1 MSKEA
6 VKDFF
11 KQISP
16 NSYYD
21 IAIILPLLMLF
32 LYPSHAAYGVV
43 GFVILC
49 IYGIIKKD
57 LVFHW
62 NINISW
68 VLFFVLY
75 VLFFL
80 KASDTKDGLF
90 ELEKKL
96 SFLVFGILFLFK
108 SKKPISLPF
117 WIFSFMLLV
126 IIRSII
132 GLVESVILYN
142 EIHIMPAFFT
152 SRFSQHIHPSY
163 LSFYIIICLIIT
175 FYWEYKKFINFPKWF
190 LILFSVISIV
200 SILLLSSLS
209 ANLFLFF
216 SILAIIIYFLY
227 KKLKPFVASTI
238 VILLIV
244 ISFGVIKFGHFRAIN
259 FSETY
264 NNTVTFLNNPRE
276 YINSEKY
283 IKKANEKRLILWTL
297 SWQKIKENPMGYGVG
312 SAGDVYKDVYT
323 QYGLTSLIN
332 PLLDSHNQYLRIAL
346 EMGVIGIIAY
356 LGIICVYIV
365 KAFKQ
370 KKYLLLYV
378 MICFL
383 YFGMWESFL
392 QRQSGVIFFTYMIT
406 FLFLYEP
413 SFFKNKIEK

>member
-1 MSKEA
+1 MSKEL

-16 NSYYD
+16 KSYYD

-32 LYPSHAAYGVV
+32 LYPSHAAFGVF
-43 GFVILC
+43 GFVIIC

-57 LVFHW
+57 LIFQW
-62 NINISW
+62 NINILW

-75 VLFFL
+75 VIFFF
-80 KASDTKDGLF
+80 KATDTKDGLF

-117 WIFSFMLLV
+117 WIFSFILLV
-126 IIRSII
+126 IIRGIIGFVGSII
-132 GLVESVILYN
+132 MYN

-163 LSFYIIICLIIT
+163 LSFYIIICLITT
-175 FYWEYKKFINFPKWF
+175 FYWQYKKVIDFPKWF
-190 LILFSVISIV
+190 LIFFSIIAIV

-216 SILAIIIYFLY
+216 TIIVLLALYLY
-227 KKLKPFVASTI
+227 KKLKPKLASVI
-238 VILLIV
+238 VICLII
-244 ISFGVIKFGHFRAIN
+244 ISFLVIKYVNFRAIN

-264 NNTVTFLNNPRE
+264 HNTVTFIENPQE
-276 YINSEKY
+276 YINSEEF
-283 IKKANEKRLILWTL
+283 INKANEKRLILWTL

-312 SAGDVYKDVYT
+312 SAGDVYRDVYS
-323 QYGLTSLIN
+323 QYGLTSFMN
-332 PLLDSHNQYLRIAL
+332 PLLDSHNQYLRIAI
-346 EMGVIGIIAY
+346 EMGIIGLLAY
-356 LGIICVYIV
+356 LAIICVYIV
-365 KAFKQ
+365 KAIKQ

-378 MICFL
+378 MICIV
-383 YFGMWESFL
+383 YFGMWESIL
-392 QRQSGVIFFTYMIT
+392 QRQSGVVFFTYMLT

-413 SFFKNKIEK
+413 VFSKKKN

>member
-312 SAGDVYKDVYT
+312 SAGDVYKDVYN

>member
-16 NSYYD
+16 KSYFD
-21 IAIILPLLMLF
+21 IAIILPLITLF

-57 LVFHW
+57 LVFQW

-75 VLFFL
+75 VIFFL
-80 KASDTKDGLF
+80 KATDTKNGLF

-96 SFLVFGILFLFK
+96 SFLAFGILFLFK
-108 SKKPISLPF
+108 SKKTISLPF
-117 WIFSFMLLV
+117 WIISFMLLV
-126 IIRSII
+126 IIRSAI
-132 GLVESVILYN
+132 GFVESVIMYN
-142 EIHIMPAFFT
+142 EINILPAFFT
-152 SRFSQHIHPSY
+152 SRFSPHIHPSY
-163 LSFYIIICLIIT
+163 LSFYIIICVMT
-175 FYWEYKKFINFPKWF
+175 MFYWEYKKVINFPKWF
-190 LILFSVISIV
+190 LIIFLIISIV
-200 SILLLSSLS
+200 SILLLSSLA

-216 SILAIIIYFLY
+216 TILAIIIYYLY
-227 KKLKPFVASTI
+227 KKLKPFLASTI
-238 VILLIV
+238 VILLIA
-244 ISFGVIKFGHFRAIN
+244 ISFGVIKYGHFRAIN

-264 NNTVTFLNNPRE
+264 NNTVTFIKNPQE
-276 YINSEKY
+276 YIDADQF

-312 SAGDVYKDVYT
+312 SAGDVYRDVYS
-323 QYGLTSLIN
+323 QYGLTSLME
-332 PLLDSHNQYLRIAL
+332 PLLDSHNQYLRVAI
-346 EMGVIGIIAY
+346 EMGVIGIFAY
-356 LGIICVYIV
+356 LAIICAYIV
-365 KAFKQ
+365 KAIKQ

-383 YFGMWESFL
+383 YFGMWESIL

-413 SFFKNKIEK
+413 VFSKNKI

>member
-1 MSKEA
+1 
-6 VKDFF
+6 
-11 KQISP
+11 
-16 NSYYD
+16 
-21 IAIILPLLMLF
+21 
-32 LYPSHAAYGVV
+32 
-43 GFVILC
+43 
-49 IYGIIKKD
+49 
-57 LVFHW
+57 
-62 NINISW
+62 
-68 VLFFVLY
+68 
-75 VLFFL
+75 
-80 KASDTKDGLF
+80 
-90 ELEKKL
+90 
-96 SFLVFGILFLFK
+96 
-108 SKKPISLPF
+108 
-117 WIFSFMLLV
+117 
-126 IIRSII
+126 
-132 GLVESVILYN
+132 
-142 EIHIMPAFFT
+142 FFT

-175 FYWEYKKFINFPKWF
+175 FYWEYKKFINLPKWF

-312 SAGDVYKDVYT
+312 SAGDVYKDVYN

-356 LGIICVYIV
+356 LAIICVYIV

>member
-1 MSKEA
+1 MSKEV

-16 NSYYD
+16 KSYFD
-21 IAIILPLLMLF
+21 IAIILPLITLF

-62 NINISW
+62 NINILW
-68 VLFFVLY
+68 VGFFVLY
-75 VLFFL
+75 VIFFL
-80 KASDTKDGLF
+80 KATDTREGLF

-108 SKKPISLPF
+108 SKKPLSLPF
-117 WIFSFMLLV
+117 WIISFMLLV
-126 IIRSII
+126 IIRSAI
-132 GLVESVILYN
+132 GFVESIIMYN
-142 EIHIMPAFFT
+142 EIHILPAFFT

-175 FYWEYKKFINFPKWF
+175 FYWEYKKVINFPKWF
-190 LILFSVISIV
+190 LIIFSIISIV

-216 SILAIIIYFLY
+216 TILSIIIYYLY
-227 KKLKPFVASTI
+227 KKFKPLLASTI
-238 VILLIV
+238 AILLII
-244 ISFGVIKFGHFRAIN
+244 ISFGVIKYGHFRAIN

-264 NNTVTFLNNPRE
+264 NNTITFLKNPKE
-276 YINSEKY
+276 YIGADQY

-312 SAGDVYKDVYT
+312 SAGDVYRDVYS
-323 QYGLTSLIN
+323 QYGLTSLMD

-346 EMGVIGIIAY
+346 EMGVIGILAY
-356 LGIICVYIV
+356 LAIIFAYIV
-365 KAFKQ
+365 KAIKQ

-383 YFGMWESFL
+383 YFGMWESIL

-413 SFFKNKIEK
+413 VFSIKKI

>member
-1 MSKEA
+1 
-6 VKDFF
+6 
-11 KQISP
+11 
-16 NSYYD
+16 
-21 IAIILPLLMLF
+21 
-32 LYPSHAAYGVV
+32 
-43 GFVILC
+43 
-49 IYGIIKKD
+49 
-57 LVFHW
+57 
-62 NINISW
+62 
-68 VLFFVLY
+68 
-75 VLFFL
+75 
-80 KASDTKDGLF
+80 
-90 ELEKKL
+90 
-96 SFLVFGILFLFK
+96 
-108 SKKPISLPF
+108 
-117 WIFSFMLLV
+117 
-126 IIRSII
+126 
-132 GLVESVILYN
+132 
-142 EIHIMPAFFT
+142 
-152 SRFSQHIHPSY
+152 
-163 LSFYIIICLIIT
+163 
-175 FYWEYKKFINFPKWF
+175 
-190 LILFSVISIV
+190 
-200 SILLLSSLS
+200 ILLLSSLS

-312 SAGDVYKDVYT
+312 SAGDVYKDVYNE
-323 QYGLTSLIN
+323 YGLTSLIN

>member
-1 MSKEA
+1 MNKEA

-175 FYWEYKKFINFPKWF
+175 FYWEYKKFINLPKWF

>member
-21 IAIILPLLMLF
+21 IAIILPLLMLL

-57 LVFHW
+57 LIFQW
-62 NINISW
+62 NINILW
-68 VLFFVLY
+68 FLFFALY
-75 VLFFL
+75 VIFFL
-80 KASDTKDGLF
+80 KATDTKDGLF

-108 SKKPISLPF
+108 SKKPISFPF
-117 WIFSFMLLV
+117 WIFSFILLV

-132 GLVESVILYN
+132 GFVGSIIMYN

-163 LSFYIIICLIIT
+163 LSFYIIICLITT
-175 FYWEYKKFINFPKWF
+175 FYWQYKKVINFPKWF
-190 LILFSVISIV
+190 LIIFSIIAIV

-216 SILAIIIYFLY
+216 TIIALLVFYLY
-227 KKLKPFVASTI
+227 KKLKPKLASVI
-238 VILLIV
+238 VICLII
-244 ISFGVIKFGHFRAIN
+244 ISFLVIKYVNFRAIN

-264 NNTVTFLNNPRE
+264 NNTVTFIENPQE
-276 YINSEKY
+276 YINSENF

-312 SAGDVYKDVYT
+312 SAGDVYRDVYSR
-323 QYGLTSLIN
+323 YGLTSFMN
-332 PLLDSHNQYLRIAL
+332 PLLDSHNQYLRIAI
-346 EMGVIGIIAY
+346 EMGIIGLLAY
-356 LGIICVYIV
+356 LAIISVYIV
-365 KAFKQ
+365 KAIKQ

-378 MICFL
+378 MICIV
-383 YFGMWESFL
+383 YFGMWESIL
-392 QRQSGVIFFTYMIT
+392 QRQSGVVFFTYMAT

-413 SFFKNKIEK
+413 VFSKKKN

>member
-175 FYWEYKKFINFPKWF
+175 FYWEYKKFINLPKWF

-312 SAGDVYKDVYT
+312 SAGDVYKDVYN

>member
-1 MSKEA
+1 MNKEA

-96 SFLVFGILFLFK
+96 SLLVFGILFLFK

-175 FYWEYKKFINFPKWF
+175 FYWEYKKFINLPKWF

>member
-32 LYPSHAAYGVV
+32 LYPSHAAYGVL

-175 FYWEYKKFINFPKWF
+175 FYWEYKKFINLPKWF

-312 SAGDVYKDVYT
+312 SAGDVYKDVYN